1 MVYEIRSLTD
11 RVYKSQE
18 LLRESQL
25 KALQSQINPHFL
37 YNSLDSVIWLM
48 RLKRQDEAVTM
59 LSALSKLFRIA
70 LSRGNDLIMV
80 SEEIS
85 HVQNYLVIQSTRYK
99 QKLNY
104 TINCSEHACSCITP
118 KLILQPLVENCIYHA
133 YTPEQKPVM
142 VHIDVELCG
151 ETVVFRVSDNGSGM
165 DESNLYQ
172 LRQCLDLNSSHDNSR
187 GYGLKNIYTRLTMY
201 FGDNCSFKIESTR
214 GKGTTVTIRIPK
226 ITEKEDIESFMG

>member
-1 MVYEIRSLTD
+1 M
-11 RVYKSQE
+11 
-18 LLRESQL
+18 
-25 KALQSQINPHFL
+25 
-37 YNSLDSVIWLM
+37 
-48 RLKRQDEAVTM
+48 
-59 LSALSKLFRIA
+59 LFR
-70 LSRGNDLIMV
+70 S
-80 SEEIS
+80 
-85 HVQNYLVIQSTRYK
+85 
-99 QKLNY
+99 
-104 TINCSEHACSCITP
+104 
-118 KLILQPLVENCIYHA
+118 
-133 YTPEQKPVM
+133 
-142 VHIDVELCG
+142 IDVELCG